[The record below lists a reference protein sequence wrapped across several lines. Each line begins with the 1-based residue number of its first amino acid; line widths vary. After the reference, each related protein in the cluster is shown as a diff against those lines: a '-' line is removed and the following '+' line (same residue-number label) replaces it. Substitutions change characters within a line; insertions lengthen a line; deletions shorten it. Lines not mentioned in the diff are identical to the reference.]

1 MSRVATALEPSS
13 SRDPEPVDM
22 RRPAEQTVPIVLAS
36 PHSGRDYPESFVR
49 QSRLDAVALRRSED
63 FLIDQLFGEGPS
75 LGFPLVAARF
85 PRAFCDAN
93 REPYELD
100 PQMFDERLPAFVN
113 TRSVR
118 VACGLG
124 TIARVVSD
132 GAEIY
137 SRRLSFAE
145 AEARLSACY
154 RPYHAALKDAV
165 AETSARF
172 GQVLLI
178 DCHSMPSIGGPL
190 DLDAG
195 LGRKDVVVGDRYG
208 TSCDPRLVRLA
219 EGLLRDQGFDVAR
232 NSPYAGGH
240 TTQLYG
246 RPAQGLHAIQIEL
259 NRALYMDERRIEP
272 AAAFPDVARRIRTF
286 LANLGESIRA
296 DLAKM
301 SPSGSPVPH

>member
-1 MSRVATALEPSS
+1 MSRTATAPDQIAAM
-13 SRDPEPVDM
+13 RHEPVDV
-22 RRPAEQTVPIVLAS
+22 RRPLEQTVPVVLAS

-49 QSRLDAVALRRSED
+49 QSRLDAVSLRRSED
-63 FLIDQLFGEGPS
+63 FLIDEIFGAGPS
-75 LGFPLVAARF
+75 LGMPLVAARF

-100 PQMFDERLPAFVN
+100 PQMFEERLPAFVN

-145 AEARLSACY
+145 VENRLATCY
-154 RPYHAALKDAV
+154 RPYHSVLKDLV
-165 AETSARF
+165 AETNAQF
-172 GQVLLI
+172 GRVLLL

-195 LGRKDVVVGDRYG
+195 LGRKDLVVGDRYG
-208 TSCDPRLVRLA
+208 TACDPKIVHRA
-219 EGLLRDQGFDVAR
+219 EGLLREQGFDVAR

-246 RPAQGLHAIQIEL
+246 RPVQGLHALQIEI
-259 NRALYMDERRIEP
+259 NRSLYMDERRIERG
-272 AAAFPDVARRIRTF
+272 AGFADIARRIGVF
-286 LANLGESIRA
+286 LARLSESIRT
-296 DLAKM
+296 DLARV
-301 SPSGSPVPH
+301 SL

>member
-1 MSRVATALEPSS
+1 MSRIDPVVGATPAANH
-13 SRDPEPVDM
+13 PVDV
-22 RRPAEQTVPIVLAS
+22 RRPRAQTVPIVISS

-49 QSRLDAVALRRSED
+49 QSRLDALALRRSED
-63 FLIDQLFGEGPS
+63 FFIDEIFAAGPGFGIPM
-75 LGFPLVAARF
+75 VAARF
-85 PRAFCDAN
+85 PRVFCDVN

-100 PQMFDERLPAFVN
+100 PQMFDERLPSFVN

-137 SRRLSFAE
+137 GKRLSFAE
-145 AEARLSACY
+145 VESRLSLCY
-154 RPYHAALKDAV
+154 RPYHEALQRVMGETGDQFGAAL
-165 AETSARF
+165 
-172 GQVLLI
+172 LL

-195 LGRKDVVVGDRYG
+195 LGRKDLVLGDRFG
-208 TSCDPRLVRLA
+208 TSCGPRVVRVV
-219 EGLLRDQGFDVAR
+219 EDILRAQGFDVAR

-246 RPAQGLHAIQIEL
+246 RPGGGLHAIQIEI

-272 AAAFPDVARRIRTF
+272 GPGFAEIAARMGELLRS
-286 LANLGESIRA
+286 LADSVDPRLLKTPA
-296 DLAKM
+296 
-301 SPSGSPVPH
+301 

>member
-1 MSRVATALEPSS
+1 
-13 SRDPEPVDM
+13 
-22 RRPAEQTVPIVLAS
+22 VLSS

-49 QSRLDAVALRRSED
+49 QSRLDPLALRRSED
-63 FLIDQLFGEGPS
+63 FLVDEIFGAGPS
-75 LGFPLVAARF
+75 LGMPLVAARF

-100 PQMFDERLPAFVN
+100 PQMFEERLPAFVN

-137 SRRLSFAE
+137 DRRLSFAE
-145 AEARLSACY
+145 AESRLAQCY
-154 RPYHAALKDAV
+154 RPYHEALKEMV

-172 GQVLLI
+172 GHALLL

-195 LGRKDVVVGDRYG
+195 LGRKDLVLGDRYG
-208 TSCDPRLVRLA
+208 TSSDPKIVRLM
-219 EGLLRDQGFDVAR
+219 ESLLREQGFDVAR

-246 RPAQGLHAIQIEL
+246 RPSRGLHAVQIEI

-272 AAAFPDVARRIRTF
+272 GPGFTEITRRMGAFLTGLAESLGATLSPRAA
-286 LANLGESIRA
+286 
-296 DLAKM
+296 
-301 SPSGSPVPH
+301 